1 METQLNSQEQDLGDR
16 PGTKLGKGLGW
27 FSIALGVTELVAP
40 RGLARF
46 IGIEP
51 DGKVPVVTRLFG
63 LREIAA
69 GALLLAKPTSPY
81 GGWNRV
87 FGDLIDLM
95 TMGVAM
101 KRGSTHRGRNVFAIA
116 NVLGVTALDA
126 YHGVRESRRKLGE
139 PMRRAITINRR
150 PAEVYAMFKDFQRL
164 PEFMEW
170 IESVDMI
177 DEDLSHWVVKTP
189 AGVTIEYNAETI
201 EDVPGKKIAWRSMP
215 DATVPNRG
223 SVEFLEAPGGRGTE
237 VLLEMQVAAPL
248 GKTIASAESKGDLRR
263 LKQMLEVGE
272 IVKSDASIHRMP
284 HAAQPYSLTE
294 GDLK

>member
-139 PMRRAITINRR
+139 PVRRAITINRR
-150 PAEVYAMFKDFQRL
+150 PEEVYAMFKNFERL
-164 PEFMEW
+164 PEFMQW
-170 IESVDMI
+170 VESVDMI
-177 DEDLSHWVVKTP
+177 DEDLSHWRVKTP
-189 AGVTIEYNAETI
+189 AGVIEYNAETI
-201 EDVPGKKIAWRSMP
+201 ADIPGKKIEWRSMP

-223 SVEFLEAPGGRGTE
+223 CVEFLEAPGGRGTE
-237 VLLEMQVAAPL
+237 VLVEMQVAAPL
-248 GKTIASAESKGDLRR
+248 GKTIAGAEAASDLHR
-263 LKQMLEVGE
+263 LKQMLELGE
-272 IVKSDASIHRMP
+272 IVKSDASIHKMP
-284 HAAQPYSLTE
+284 HAAQPASLFD

>member
-69 GALLLAKPTSPY
+69 GALLLSKPTSPY

-101 KRGSTHRGRNVFAIA
+101 KRGSTSVARNAFALA
-116 NVLGVTALDA
+116 NVAGVTALDV

-139 PMRRAITINRR
+139 PVRRAITINRR
-150 PAEVYAMFKDFQRL
+150 PEEVYAMFKNFERL

-170 IESVDMI
+170 IESVEMI

-189 AGVTIEYNAETI
+189 AGVTIEYNAETV
-201 EDVPGKKIAWRSMP
+201 EDIPGRKIAWRSMP

-223 SVEFLEAPGGRGTE
+223 CVEFLEAPGGRGTE
-237 VLLEMQVAAPL
+237 VFVEMQVAAPL
-248 GKTIASAESKGDLRR
+248 GKTIAGAEASGDLRR

-272 IVKSDASIHRMP
+272 IVKSDASLHKMP
-284 HAAQPYSLTE
+284 HAAQPSSN
-294 GDLK
+294 GDNR

>member
-40 RGLARF
+40 RGLAKF

-51 DGKVPVVTRLFG
+51 DGKVPLVTRLFG

-69 GALLLAKPTSPY
+69 GALLLSKPTSPY

-101 KRGSTHRGRNVFAIA
+101 KRGSTHRGRNVFALA

-150 PAEVYAMFKDFQRL
+150 PEEVYAMFKNFERL

-170 IESVDMI
+170 IESVERI
-177 DEDLSHWVVKTP
+177 DDDLTHWRVKTP
-189 AGVTIEYNAETI
+189 AGVIEYNAETI
-201 EDVPGKKIAWRSMP
+201 EDVPGKKIAWRTMP

-223 SVEFLEAPGGRGTE
+223 CVEFLEAPGGRGTE

-263 LKQMLEVGE
+263 LKQMLELGE
-272 IVKSDASIHRMP
+272 IVKSDASIHKMP
-284 HAAQPYSLTE
+284 HAAQPSAQ
-294 GDLK
+294 GDVQ

>member
-87 FGDLIDLM
+87 FGDLVDLM
-95 TMGVAM
+95 TMSVAM
-101 KRGSTHRGRNVFAIA
+101 KRGSTHRGRNVFALA
-116 NVLGVTALDA
+116 NVVGVTALDA

-139 PMRRAITINRR
+139 PVRRAITINRR
-150 PAEVYAMFKDFQRL
+150 PEEVYAMFKNFERL
-164 PEFMEW
+164 PEFMNW
-170 IESVDMI
+170 IESVEMI
-177 DEDLSHWVVKTP
+177 DEDLSHWRVKTP
-189 AGVTIEYNAETI
+189 AGVIEYNAETI
-201 EDVPGKKIAWRSMP
+201 EDVPGRKIAWRSMP

-223 SVEFLEAPGGRGTE
+223 CVEFLDAPGGRGTE
-237 VLLEMQVAAPL
+237 VLVEMQVAAPL
-248 GKTIASAESKGDLRR
+248 GKTLASAEAKSDLRR

-272 IVKSDASIHRMP
+272 IVKSDASIHKKP
-284 HAAQPYSLTE
+284 HAAQPSGQ
-294 GDLK
+294 GDVL